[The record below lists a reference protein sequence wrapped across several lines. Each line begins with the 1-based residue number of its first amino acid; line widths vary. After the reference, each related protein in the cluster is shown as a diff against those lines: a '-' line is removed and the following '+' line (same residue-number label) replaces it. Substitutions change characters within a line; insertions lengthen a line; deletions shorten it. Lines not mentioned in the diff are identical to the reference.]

1 MLPPSPI
8 QEARVHAIEVCSKE
22 RRLIAARTGADF
34 DDRRTIV
41 ERIRRNEQWLELTLE
56 LLDALFRARDLR
68 ARLSGE
74 LFVVNENELACLREL
89 VIEFL

>member
-22 RRLIAARTGADF
+22 RGLIAARTGADF

-41 ERIRRNEQWLELTLE
+41 EWIRRNEQWLELALE